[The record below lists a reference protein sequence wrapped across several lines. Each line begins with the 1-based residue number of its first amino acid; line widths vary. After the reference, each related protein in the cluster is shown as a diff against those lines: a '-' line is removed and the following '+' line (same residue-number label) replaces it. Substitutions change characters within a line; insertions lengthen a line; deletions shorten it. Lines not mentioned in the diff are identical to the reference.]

1 MKENVMKKKRIIQI
15 WGMLLIVLL
24 STLWMLPASA
34 AYHAN
39 KQTTNIQATSIN
51 ATIYLK
57 TATLQ
62 PIFQGRIDQQIPN
75 AVNSAIRGIVG
86 NLPAADQGWAYEMA
100 GTLLQPSA
108 TLTSLVPQ
116 QGGLAASLR
125 MSLYPG
131 DPKPINAKMLVKF
144 SVLNASTIQV
154 SAQPLNGSPALV
166 SGPLTTLQMPVGQLN
181 SIRATPGCGTSA
193 LAVNLQFPVTLGQG
207 ATQAS
212 GIAQSSQASTRLLS
226 YSAHTQAASGTEAS
240 IEIPA
245 SSLSSLAG
253 SMGTLAINNNMNAKN
268 IQLSVRGGQI
278 VITSDIMLGT
288 SLKLGTATT
297 YVEPRASGGN
307 LAVHVLK
314 TNLTVLSIFT
324 FPENSYDQQ
333 IQQLLNSKLSG
344 ALMGKFQVSTA
355 TIGGNGRVP
364 CAAGSSL
371 ILTGTT
377 NVL

>member
-1 MKENVMKKKRIIQI
+1 MKKKRVVQI
-15 WGMLLIVLL
+15 GWGMLLVLL
-24 STLWMLPASA
+24 LATVWALPVSA
-34 AYHAN
+34 AYRDN
-39 KQTTNIQATSIN
+39 KQTANTPATSIN
-51 ATIYLK
+51 ATIYLN

-75 AVNSAIRGIVG
+75 AVNSAIRGIVN
-86 NLPAADQGWAYEMA
+86 NLPASDQGWAYQMA

-108 TLTSLVPQ
+108 TLTGLVPQ
-116 QGGLAASLR
+116 QGGLVASIR

-131 DPKPINAKMLVKF
+131 DPKPINAKLLVKF
-144 SVLNASTIQV
+144 SVLDASTIQV
-154 SAQPLNGSPALV
+154 SAQPMSGSPALV
-166 SGPLTTLQMPVGQLN
+166 NGPLTTLQMPVGQLQ
-181 SIRATPGCGTSA
+181 SINATPGCGSSA

-207 ATQAS
+207 ATQGSA
-212 GIAQSSQASTRLLS
+212 IAQSSQSSTSALS
-226 YSAHTQAASGTEAS
+226 YTSSMNTQTAAGGTTAS

-245 SSLSSLAG
+245 SSLSALAG
-253 SMGTLAINNNMNAKN
+253 SMGTLTISNNMNAKN
-268 IQLSVRGGQI
+268 IQLSVQGGQI

-297 YVEPRASGGN
+297 YMQPLAAGGN

-324 FPENSYDQQ
+324 FPENNYDQQ
-333 IQQLLNSKLSG
+333 IQQLLDSKLSG
-344 ALMGKFQVSTA
+344 ALAGKFQVNSA
-355 TIGGNGRVP
+355 TIGGGQVP
-364 CAAGSSL
+364 CASGNSL